1 MNRINEQSRAI
12 DAVPER
18 FRDDPAGPAHHFR
31 DVLHLV
37 GCNTGPVA
45 AQVAP

>member
-1 MNRINEQSRAI
+1 MNRINEQSRAT
-12 DAVPER
+12 DAVPDR
-18 FRDDPAGPAHHFR
+18 FRDDPAGPVHHFR
-31 DVLHLV
+31 DILPLV